1 MFTGIIQN
9 LGRVISFTNGELE
22 ISTSLDLS
30 DCKIGSSICCN
41 GVCLTAV
48 EIKSNDGHYT
58 FKVNVGEETQERTN
72 FSPKLFDKLIN
83 INIEKSL
90 KIGDELS
97 GHFVYGHVDSTT
109 KINNIK
115 KIKNSWE
122 FCFENLLNHKKK
134 FIVEKASIAINGISL
149 TIANEDNNNFS
160 ISVIPHTFEN
170 TNLRYLK
177 IADLVNDNDLLIL
190 ARESAKKILE
200 LDENLEKETNQ
211 CIKHTLSEIET
222 FKNIWNYIS

>member
-41 GVCLTAV
+41 GVCLTAT
-48 EIKSNDGHYT
+48 EINSKDDKYT

-72 FSPKLFDKLIN
+72 FSNEYFNEFVK

-90 KIGDELS
+90 KIGDEIS
-97 GHFVYGHVDSTT
+97 GHFVYGHVDCTT
-109 KINNIK
+109 NITDIK
-115 KIKNSWE
+115 KLNNSWE
-122 FCFENLLNHKKK
+122 FFFQNFKNKNKN

-149 TIANEDNNNFS
+149 TIARQDNNNFS
-160 ISVIPHTFEN
+160 ISVIPHTFDN
-170 TNLRYLK
+170 TNLQYLK
-177 IADLVNDNDLLIL
+177 VQDLVNIEFDYL
-190 ARESAKKILE
+190 ARFSMKDKL
-200 LDENLEKETNQ
+200 
-211 CIKHTLSEIET
+211 
-222 FKNIWNYIS
+222 